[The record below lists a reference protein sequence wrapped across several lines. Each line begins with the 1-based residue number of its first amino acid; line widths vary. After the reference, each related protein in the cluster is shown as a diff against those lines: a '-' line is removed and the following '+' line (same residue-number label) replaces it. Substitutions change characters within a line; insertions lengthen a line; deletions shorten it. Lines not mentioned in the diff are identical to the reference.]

1 MQQSDEYYTYL
12 PTSFPSSTN
21 YQSTYQ
27 SVDNRCYDNP
37 VYWTEQTTGD
47 GVWYAPSCNPENQL
61 SLGCFSAPPTYADLS
76 PVETFFFGSGKSER
90 KGEDYRGSGELGSC
104 EQSDFA
110 QLQSLSQTDEAWWVR
125 SFYVYWSGLYFWSL
139 GVNFRNGQACR

>member
-110 QLQSLSQTDEAWWVR
+110 QLQSLSQTDEAW
-125 SFYVYWSGLYFWSL
+125 
-139 GVNFRNGQACR
+139 